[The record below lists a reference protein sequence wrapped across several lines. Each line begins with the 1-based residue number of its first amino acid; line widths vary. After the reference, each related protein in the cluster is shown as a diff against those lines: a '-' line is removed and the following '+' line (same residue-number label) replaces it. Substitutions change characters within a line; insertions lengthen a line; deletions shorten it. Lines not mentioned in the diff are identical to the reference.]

1 MSWIKTLQRLLK
13 KVSIMKF
20 WGKTILGN
28 YGKKAKPVRIT
39 VTSMKSSLKKER
51 QGIWY
56 SKWFQGRGGQKI
68 CHKVRNAITPQF
80 NMRFLVGFLKE
91 LLKQNPSYQI
101 SKHHPN
107 LCQKGCSSSFPR
119 QIKIRQLCDYNVIQH
134 SQNAKMSSFLSVNTE
149 G

>member
-1 MSWIKTLQRLLK
+1 MS
-13 KVSIMKF
+13 S
-20 WGKTILGN
+20 GKRGSKNLSQGAYIL
-28 YGKKAKPVRIT
+28 
-39 VTSMKSSLKKER
+39 
-51 QGIWY
+51 
-56 SKWFQGRGGQKI
+56 
-68 CHKVRNAITPQF
+68 NAIHFTPQT
-80 NMRFLVGFLKE
+80 NIRFLVGFLKE
-91 LLKQNPSYQI
+91 VLKQNPSYQI